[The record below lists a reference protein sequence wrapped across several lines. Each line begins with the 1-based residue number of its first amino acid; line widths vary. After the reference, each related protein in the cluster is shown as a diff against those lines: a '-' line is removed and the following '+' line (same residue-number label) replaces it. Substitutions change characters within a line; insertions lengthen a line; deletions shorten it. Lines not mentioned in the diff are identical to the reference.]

1 MSGALKDKFA
11 IVGVGL
17 LAGRFEDRSF
27 RTLQT
32 EAARL
37 AIEDAGLTVND
48 VDGAID
54 LKIAPG
60 AGDVPSPTDAFP
72 RVLGL
77 PCRMFFQVARGGTA
91 SIVGVLAATKFLE
104 LGMANYVVLASGT
117 KDYSRSRLA
126 RRTGNTSI
134 GVIEKAGYWGKPFGD
149 LAAMSHHTFFAARHM
164 HEFGTKKEQFGEI
177 SVAIRGWA
185 QYNPLAQFHDRP
197 LTLSEYMDAPPLVW
211 PYNIFDSCVVSDGGF
226 AIVLTTAERAKDL
239 ARKPIHV
246 SGAGVGEAM
255 GQLWWDKAN
264 YTCLAVQTAK
274 ETAFR
279 EAEIDLKD
287 LDFAGLYDCFT
298 AEVLFQLEDYG
309 WCKKGEGGAFV
320 EGGRIGPGG
329 EVAINTSGGLL
340 SAYHLGEQTHVAE
353 AIMQL
358 RGEAGERQVENA
370 RIGMVTGHGGEILS
384 PGMCSTH
391 ACMILSN

>member
-1 MSGALKDKFA
+1 
-11 IVGVGL
+11 
-17 LAGRFEDRSF
+17 
-27 RTLQT
+27 
-32 EAARL
+32 
-37 AIEDAGLTVND
+37 
-48 VDGAID
+48 
-54 LKIAPG
+54 
-60 AGDVPSPTDAFP
+60 
-72 RVLGL
+72 
-77 PCRMFFQVARGGTA
+77 
-91 SIVGVLAATKFLE
+91 
-104 LGMANYVVLASGT
+104 
-117 KDYSRSRLA
+117 
-126 RRTGNTSI
+126 
-134 GVIEKAGYWGKPFGD
+134 
-149 LAAMSHHTFFAARHM
+149 
-164 HEFGTKKEQFGEI
+164 
-177 SVAIRGWA
+177 
-185 QYNPLAQFHDRP
+185 
-197 LTLSEYMDAPPLVW
+197 MDAPPLVW

-239 ARKPIHV
+239 ARKPIYV

-287 LDFAGLYDCFT
+287 VDFAGLYDCFT

-353 AIMQL
+353 AVMQL

-370 RIGMVTGHGGEILS
+370 RIGLVTGHGGEILS